1 MNSEDAED
9 RICRQYFVCGVVQG
23 VFFRDSAR
31 EQAHRLNL
39 SGYAKNLPDGT
50 VEIVACG
57 SAGNIAKMF
66 AWLSEGPPMAT
77 VDAIEER
84 IVPDRQFSGFTI
96 A

>member
-23 VFFRDSAR
+23 VFFRDSA
-31 EQAHRLNL
+31 QKLAQRLNL

-57 SAGNIAKMF
+57 SAGNIAKMS
-66 AWLSEGPPMAT
+66 AWLGEGPPMAT

-84 IVPDRQFSGFTI
+84 IVPNRQLSGFTI

>member
-9 RICRQYFVCGVVQG
+9 RICRQYRVRGVVQG
-23 VFFRDSAR
+23 VFFRDST
-31 EQAHRLNL
+31 QKLAHRLNL
-39 SGYAKNLPDGT
+39 SGYAKNLSDGT

-66 AWLSEGPPMAT
+66 TWLGEGPPMAT

-84 IVPDRQFSGFTI
+84 IVSERQFSGFTI